1 MRPLRA
7 EHHIFGLQSDGGMF
21 TYSVDRRFDETH
33 AKNPLNIWTLQR
45 QVPALK
51 SFLGLWGRGRLSTD
65 PEVASG
71 WLGDVFLRINSGNIP
86 SKSELQKA
94 AFLILSLSPGS
105 YLAKLRSNAA
115 EFADAMTPQYRHL
128 LSMVDLSLPPRSEL
142 IFHACHP
149 DVYLW
154 IPPTPER
161 PKKLIVCFGTRKNTL
176 NAPRPLVHFELA
188 KADIGI
194 LYVGHRPDHDV
205 SKGLIGRDLKSTAAL
220 LLSITKQF
228 GFEKLYG
235 LGTSLGGYAALH
247 YAPLMH
253 FERVL
258 NYSGMPID
266 HEQSVP
272 RSSDRWL
279 SEKNFPLDRILT
291 VLSSS
296 DNTDR
301 RILDFYNG
309 KGFKTPRDWVSF
321 PSHGSLTS
329 SILERKFQT
338 QLSWLIE

>member
-1 MRPLRA
+1 MRPLHA

-21 TYSVDRRFDETH
+21 TYSIDGRFGERRN
-33 AKNPLNIWTLQR
+33 KNPLNIWALQR

-51 SFLGLWGRGRLSTD
+51 SFLGLWGLGRLSTD

-71 WLGDVFLRINSGNIP
+71 WLGDVFERISSNKIP

-94 AFLILSLSPGS
+94 AFLILSLSPS
-105 YLAKLRSNAA
+105 RYLEKLRSNAA
-115 EFADAMTPQYRHL
+115 VFAHAMTPHYRHL

-154 IPPTPER
+154 IPPKPER
-161 PKKLIVCFGTRKNTL
+161 PKKLIVCFGTRNNTL
-176 NAPRPLVHFELA
+176 NAPRPLIHFELA

-194 LYVGHRPDHDV
+194 LYVGHRPEHDP
-205 SKGLIGRDLKSTAAL
+205 SKGLIGRDLKSSAAL

-247 YAPLMH
+247 YAPLMG

-258 NYSGMPID
+258 NYSGVAID
-266 HEQSVP
+266 LEQPVP

-291 VLSSS
+291 VLSNS

-301 RILDFYNG
+301 RILDFYQG
-309 KGFKTPRDWVSF
+309 KGFETPRDWVSS

-338 QLSWLIE
+338 QLSWLVQ